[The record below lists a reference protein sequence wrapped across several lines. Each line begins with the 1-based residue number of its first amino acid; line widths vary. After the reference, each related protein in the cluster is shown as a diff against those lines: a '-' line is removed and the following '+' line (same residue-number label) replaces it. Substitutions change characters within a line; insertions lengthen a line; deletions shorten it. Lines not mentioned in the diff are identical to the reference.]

1 MHLKDAQPKPDGKGW
16 EWRPVGGGKI
26 DYVGQFRALLKDGYE
41 GTMSL
46 ETHYLNAA
54 KDKEA
59 SSRESMEGI
68 LATIRKA

>member
-1 MHLKDAQPKPDGKGW
+1 
-16 EWRPVGGGKI
+16 VGSGKI
-26 DYVGQFRALLKDGYE
+26 DYLGQFRALIKDGYK

-59 SSRESMEGI
+59 SSRESMEGLLKLI
-68 LATIRKA
+68 QEA

>member
-1 MHLKDAQPKPDGKGW
+1 MPI
-16 EWRPVGGGKI
+16 GGGKI
-26 DYVGQFRALLKDGYE
+26 DFLGQFRALIRNDYE

-59 SSRESMEGI
+59 SSRESMDGLLKI
-68 LATIRKA
+68 IREA